1 MFQFVI
7 HFNVMMVPTVQE
19 KDLLNQVVDEGQSFK
34 KHGNCQNK
42 VGTKVRQNTNSD
54 TMYYGNQENKRKKAN
69 SNIFKFKNIP
79 H

>member
-1 MFQFVI
+1 M
-7 HFNVMMVPTVQE
+7 
-19 KDLLNQVVDEGQSFK
+19 KGSLLK

-42 VGTKVRQNTNSD
+42 VRTKVRQNTNSD
-54 TMYYGNQENKRKKAN
+54 TKYYGNQENKRKKAN